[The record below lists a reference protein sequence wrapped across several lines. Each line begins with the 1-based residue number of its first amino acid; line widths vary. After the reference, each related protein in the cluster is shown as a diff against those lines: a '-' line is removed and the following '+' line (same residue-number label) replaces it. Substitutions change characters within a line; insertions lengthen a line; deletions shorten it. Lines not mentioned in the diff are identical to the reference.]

1 MRTLLRGALCPP
13 LNIVALRCGVSLWVV
28 LQAPPDSSGLASWI
42 MYAGD
47 DDAEAKRDSP
57 ARKRRISGSGD
68 DFGVKIF
75 RLLYLRVE
83 VREEL
88 YSILVALG
96 SGALEPVPGFA
107 EVDFRAFSVPVTHA
121 KASLCQG

>member
-1 MRTLLRGALCPP
+1 LALPRGALCPP
-13 LNIVALRCGVSLWVV
+13 LNIIDLRSVV

-68 DFGVKIF
+68 DAG
-75 RLLYLRVE
+75 
-83 VREEL
+83 
-88 YSILVALG
+88 
-96 SGALEPVPGFA
+96 
-107 EVDFRAFSVPVTHA
+107 
-121 KASLCQG
+121 

>member
-1 MRTLLRGALCPP
+1 M
-13 LNIVALRCGVSLWVV
+13 LWVV

-68 DFGVKIF
+68 DFGVKTS
-75 RLLYLRVE
+75 RLYLRVE